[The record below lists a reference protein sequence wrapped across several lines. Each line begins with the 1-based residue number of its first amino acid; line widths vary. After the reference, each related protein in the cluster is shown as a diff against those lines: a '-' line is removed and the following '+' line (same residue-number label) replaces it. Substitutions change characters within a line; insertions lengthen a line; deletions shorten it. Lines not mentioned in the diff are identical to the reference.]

1 LTSVPPE
8 RAAHEEPVSLREAVG
23 EQELASQV
31 VLALHRLAK
40 GASLYDADN
49 QAALMQLERARQA
62 VETYGRIAQLNP
74 KIFFTEKSVFVGGRL
89 LRGGRSVYASA
100 LELGKML
107 RRFGIDEVSIGF
119 DVTIEDLRLF
129 QSAWGDALRGAIES
143 PAQHAYQ
150 RIRLRKGTPPGSRKE
165 DEPTSR
171 DDLVIRT
178 YATAIIVVRRF
189 LDSVSRSEY
198 RLPIGLRRVAQQV
211 AELAVSESPAVLAAA
226 AMYHP
231 QHDPAGRSVNAALV
245 ALAMARQLTEDKRL
259 LARIATGALLY
270 DVGNPRVAGV
280 GPMGDNRLG
289 IAPRLIEEQFHELPV
304 SGATAAWAIGGFADH
319 ALVHTALVYE
329 SLCLA
334 HRDHARE
341 PYGGLR
347 QPSLAARIITAARA
361 FADGLVDAPDEERSA
376 DRVLCGLLRDSRE
389 EIERTVLRLIASAIG
404 LFTSGSLVR
413 LSTGDVAEVVRV
425 SDNPLAFS
433 LPTVR
438 PVLDVRGTPIQGA
451 AALDLSR
458 HDAARILALVE
469 LGQKAPA
476 EVIEVPPSSMPSS
489 DPRLRRSPPPSSP
502 PRAVAAA
509 LALETPLPLPPEP
522 ELEPSS
528 AKEFDELEPE
538 HTPVG
543 FAVSGGAYRRSAG
556 RSEPPLELSLD
567 EPEGDL
573 EEPPAAPERRRPA
586 TPAPKPRRPSLPA
599 QAALSDPAEVSRP
612 KRTAPKTPVGRR
624 QPQVTPP
631 VSEPP
636 GVRGKSEPTNEFQV
650 PPPAKLE
657 AAVDSKPQLDDALM
671 AYLAEME
678 AEAAPPLSDPGLR
691 EAPEPAPVEE
701 PEPEKEGAPTAEGSL
716 AQTPLPHLLIYA
728 LDRRLTGTAVFY
740 EDHGAEHAIYFVD
753 GAPAKVRT
761 ADPVWA
767 LDEVLRE
774 MQVVP
779 DDVLDVSVTEVCD
792 TGELHGAYL
801 LREGHLDELTLM
813 AALQLQVLS
822 KVTYLLGLEAQTTR
836 YAYFD
841 GVNMLEDYGGPE
853 DTPVEPL
860 LIVMRG
866 VRLSSG
872 SQQVHKALARLGTQ
886 PLRLRNDADLGRLEL
901 EAEEQRVV
909 DLLRV
914 KRMTLH
920 ELLARRVSPERVAL
934 LTVYALLITRS
945 LRLASQQNAPVG
957 HGRPVIEQHWLAAT
971 LRARRAAATAA
982 PPPPALPPLL
992 DEPETDEGAFDGLDD
1007 PEPQPF
1013 TPPPRTPPPR
1023 TPPPHSPA
1031 PRTPAPRTPA
1041 PRTPPPRTPPPE
1053 PARDGA
1059 SPAQL
1064 ARRAQLML
1072 VKGAFERAEALAREA
1087 FEAEPELAER
1097 RALYAWCQ
1105 AQVLGDPPPSDQGFP
1120 SSHYVKQIQML
1131 DDVIEED
1138 PDYARAIF
1146 FRAQLLKRSG
1156 HTERALVDY
1165 QRVVELDPR
1174 NAEAA
1179 EEVERLSGSLS

>member
-1 LTSVPPE
+1 
-8 RAAHEEPVSLREAVG
+8 
-23 EQELASQV
+23 
-31 VLALHRLAK
+31 
-40 GASLYDADN
+40 
-49 QAALMQLERARQA
+49 
-62 VETYGRIAQLNP
+62 
-74 KIFFTEKSVFVGGRL
+74 
-89 LRGGRSVYASA
+89 
-100 LELGKML
+100 ML

-528 AKEFDELEPE
+528 LRWASRCRGARTAGRP
-538 HTPVG
+538 
-543 FAVSGGAYRRSAG
+543 GGASRRSSSASTSPRAIS
-556 RSEPPLELSLD
+556 RSRRPRPS
-567 EPEGDL
+567 
-573 EEPPAAPERRRPA
+573 AAARRRP
-586 TPAPKPRRPSLPA
+586 PPS
-599 QAALSDPAEVSRP
+599 R
-612 KRTAPKTPVGRR
+612 
-624 QPQVTPP
+624 
-631 VSEPP
+631 
-636 GVRGKSEPTNEFQV
+636 
-650 PPPAKLE
+650 
-657 AAVDSKPQLDDALM
+657 
-671 AYLAEME
+671 
-678 AEAAPPLSDPGLR
+678 
-691 EAPEPAPVEE
+691 
-701 PEPEKEGAPTAEGSL
+701 
-716 AQTPLPHLLIYA
+716 
-728 LDRRLTGTAVFY
+728 
-740 EDHGAEHAIYFVD
+740 
-753 GAPAKVRT
+753 GAPA
-761 ADPVWA
+761 
-767 LDEVLRE
+767 
-774 MQVVP
+774 
-779 DDVLDVSVTEVCD
+779 C
-792 TGELHGAYL
+792 
-801 LREGHLDELTLM
+801 
-813 AALQLQVLS
+813 
-822 KVTYLLGLEAQTTR
+822 
-836 YAYFD
+836 
-841 GVNMLEDYGGPE
+841 
-853 DTPVEPL
+853 
-860 LIVMRG
+860 
-866 VRLSSG
+866 
-872 SQQVHKALARLGTQ
+872 
-886 PLRLRNDADLGRLEL
+886 
-901 EAEEQRVV
+901 
-909 DLLRV
+909 
-914 KRMTLH
+914 
-920 ELLARRVSPERVAL
+920 RR
-934 LTVYALLITRS
+934 
-945 LRLASQQNAPVG
+945 
-957 HGRPVIEQHWLAAT
+957 
-971 LRARRAAATAA
+971 RRRC
-982 PPPPALPPLL
+982 PI
-992 DEPETDEGAFDGLDD
+992 
-1007 PEPQPF
+1007 
-1013 TPPPRTPPPR
+1013 PPRSRGPSAPRPRLPSADASPRSPPR
-1023 TPPPHSPA
+1023 SASRPGYVESPSRRTSSRCRR
-1031 PRTPAPRTPA
+1031 PRSSRPR
-1041 PRTPPPRTPPPE
+1041 
-1053 PARDGA
+1053 
-1059 SPAQL
+1059 
-1064 ARRAQLML
+1064 
-1072 VKGAFERAEALAREA
+1072 
-1087 FEAEPELAER
+1087 
-1097 RALYAWCQ
+1097 
-1105 AQVLGDPPPSDQGFP
+1105 
-1120 SSHYVKQIQML
+1120 
-1131 DDVIEED
+1131 
-1138 PDYARAIF
+1138 
-1146 FRAQLLKRSG
+1146 
-1156 HTERALVDY
+1156 
-1165 QRVVELDPR
+1165 
-1174 NAEAA
+1174 
-1179 EEVERLSGSLS
+1179 